1 MLDQCQFESLNER
14 REKCLER
21 GSRRAGALAVD
32 GIDAFN
38 RVERIDE
45 ILQIESTNEGFRRI
59 TREQA
64 TEICVNGSAD

>member
-1 MLDQCQFESLNER
+1 MFDLCQIGALHEGREMWLKRGTNR
-14 REKCLER
+14 R
-21 GSRRAGALAVD
+21 GALAVD

-38 RVERIDE
+38 RVEGLDE

-59 TREQA
+59 TLEQA